1 VGWGE
6 AGMGR
11 AVVGLRGR
19 DDWGGVGDVVGVVR
33 VGVRVWICG
42 GGSVRLS
49 SPLRAWKTERSP
61 LVW

>member
-1 VGWGE
+1 MGWGE

-49 SPLRAWKTERSP
+49 SPLRA
-61 LVW
+61 